1 MILHLPGISR
11 LGQLWSSLKT
21 FFRDDFDARTYGYTA
36 IFLVVS
42 CSVNYYFRFDDHYLE
57 PMTGSWEGK
66 LSYFL
71 FYAVAWYGVA
81 IPVQIF
87 SGEKGL
93 LRNSAFWG
101 HSALLIAFIG
111 IEGGMG
117 LGGEWISAI
126 DLGKSDFWARKTF
139 RQWQSILLWIPV
151 YGMFMRIFLPR
162 FKDGLLGIRW
172 RIEDIK
178 PYLAMLWIMVPL
190 IFMASFLPDF
200 QAQYPIFKRV
210 IPYLPGD
217 SNATRYMALGFYEI
231 AYLLSFIMVELM
243 FRGGLVLGMA
253 QTMGRQVVL
262 PMVSVYMFLH
272 FGKPLGE
279 SIGSVFGGYILAV
292 LAFQNRNIWGGIF
305 IHGCVA
311 LLMDVAAA
319 IQIGEK
325 LFE

>member
-1 MILHLPGISR
+1 
-11 LGQLWSSLKT
+11 
-21 FFRDDFDARTYGYTA
+21 
-36 IFLVVS
+36 
-42 CSVNYYFRFDDHYLE
+42 
-57 PMTGSWEGK
+57 MTGSWGGK
-66 LSYFL
+66 AAYFL
-71 FYAVAWYGVA
+71 FYAFAWYGVA
-81 IPVQIF
+81 LPVLVF
-87 SGEKGL
+87 SGEKSVL
-93 LRNSAFWG
+93 KNTVFWLRSAI
-101 HSALLIAFIG
+101 LIAFIG

-117 LGGEWISAI
+117 LGGDWFSALN
-126 DLGKSDFWARKTF
+126 LGNSDYWARKTF

-151 YGMFMRIFLPR
+151 YWIFIRIFLPR
-162 FKDGLLGIRW
+162 FQDGLLGIRW
-172 RIEDIK
+172 RMEDIK

-200 QAQYPIFKRV
+200 QKQYPIFKRV

-217 SNATRYMALGFYEI
+217 NSVTRYLALGFYEI

-253 QTMGRQVVL
+253 NIMGRQVVL

-279 SIGSVFGGYILAV
+279 SISSVFGGYILAV

-319 IQIGEK
+319 WQLGK
-325 LFE
+325 ALFE